1 MLTSTQLSKEPEHM
15 SANALEI
22 RGLKKS
28 FKTFTLGPVDLTV
41 PMGAIYGFVG
51 PNGSGKTTTIDMI
64 FGLGENDAGSNT
76 LLGMD
81 HKRDE
86 RAVKLK
92 TGYVSP
98 QLNHMPWTR

>member
-1 MLTSTQLSKEPEHM
+1 MLMATQLSKEPEHM

-64 FGLGENDAGSNT
+64 FGLGERTEAPS
-76 LLGMD
+76 
-81 HKRDE
+81 
-86 RAVKLK
+86 A
-92 TGYVSP
+92 SSA
-98 QLNHMPWTR
+98 WTTNAMSAP